1 VEDTAGLGG
10 TVPAIEQLGEC
21 IRAAQQVMA
30 YARHEDG
37 NVRSAKILL
46 TAADGFAIEFW
57 PRRADGF
64 WPTCR
69 PST

>member
-1 VEDTAGLGG
+1 VIQEAWIGG
-10 TVPAIEQLGEC
+10 VST
-21 IRAAQQVMA
+21 R
-30 YARHEDG
+30 
-37 NVRSAKILL
+37 
-46 TAADGFAIEFW
+46 GFAIEFW